1 MPQFPSAEWFGEMV
15 NILGNDEEYKRAG
28 ADWEGDLVTA
38 VEAEPGKL
46 EKDFYFYQKPQRGEM
61 LDAHEIK
68 SLDEKPDVAF
78 VISGPYSV
86 WKDIISGKG
95 NAMQLMMQGKMKVK
109 GNMTQLLKYA
119 KFQQLGM
126 DALKKVETAFID
138 EA

>member
-1 MPQFPSAEWFGEMV
+1 MPQFPSAEWFGDMV
-15 NILGNDEEYKRAG
+15 NILANDEEYKRAG

-46 EKDFYFYQKPQRGEM
+46 EKDFYFYQKPHRGEM
-61 LDAHEIK
+61 LDSHEIK

-78 VISGPYSV
+78 VISGPYSI

-126 DALKKVETAFID
+126 DALKKVETTFID